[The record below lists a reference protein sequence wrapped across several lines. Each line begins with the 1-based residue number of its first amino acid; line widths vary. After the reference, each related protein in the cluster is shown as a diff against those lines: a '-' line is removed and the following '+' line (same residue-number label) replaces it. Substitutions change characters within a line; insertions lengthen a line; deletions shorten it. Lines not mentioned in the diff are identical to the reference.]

1 MNFLHFLDAET
12 YQIDKTQNPL
22 ICKKK
27 TTATLEP
34 LNSPKSIWRKILMTE
49 KSWNFHTVECEQ
61 HFFTDPQLGPVFK
74 VTRRGSD

>member
-34 LNSPKSIWRKILMTE
+34 LNSPKLI
-49 KSWNFHTVECEQ
+49 
-61 HFFTDPQLGPVFK
+61 
-74 VTRRGSD
+74 